1 MNPGTQLYEKAAWTA
16 KAVQQYGIQ
25 KDELAEAFEN
35 MASVCRDAWTLGLM
49 RGFNGNM
56 SIRLASGKSG
66 KGAGCMLITG
76 TGVAKGHMDADSL
89 ALCDME
95 GRILAGAKIS
105 SETPMHVAV
114 YGARPDA
121 GAVLHVHPAAL
132 LALSM
137 RLKGQ
142 REEFLRMPVLE
153 SEIWLKQ
160 LGFAPF
166 FPNGSQ
172 ELAHAV
178 ARGFADPLVKAVFM
192 EGHGLCSIGKTAA
205 EALAVCEELEHM
217 GRMQLMSLPG

>member
-1 MNPGTQLYEKAAWTA
+1 MSLGTQWIEKAAWTA
-16 KAVQQYGIQ
+16 AAVREHGIQ
-25 KDELAEAFEN
+25 KDELEEAWVN

-56 SIRLASGKSG
+56 SIRLAST
-66 KGAGCMLITG
+66 KGDGCMLITG
-76 TGVAKGHMDADSL
+76 TGVAKGHMDADGL

-95 GRILAGAKIS
+95 GHTLLGAKIS

-114 YGARPDA
+114 YKARPEA
-121 GAVLHVHPAAL
+121 KAVLHVHPAAL

-153 SEIWLKQ
+153 SEIWLKA
-160 LGFAPF
+160 LAFAPF
-166 FPNGSQ
+166 YPNGSQ
-172 ELAHAV
+172 ELAMAV
-178 ARGFADPLVKAVFM
+178 ANGFASSSVRAVFM
-192 EGHGLCSIGKTAA
+192 EGHGLCAIGKTPT

-217 GRMQLMSLPG
+217 GKMQLMSLPG

>member
-1 MNPGTQLYEKAAWTA
+1 MNPGTQFFEKVAWAAA
-16 KAVQQYGIQ
+16 AVQEHGL
-25 KDELAEAFEN
+25 KKEELEEAFGN

-56 SIRLASGKSG
+56 SIRLASANGD
-66 KGAGCMLITG
+66 GCMLITG
-76 TGVAKGHMDADSL
+76 TGVAKGHMGADGL

-95 GRILAGAKIS
+95 GHILFGAKIS

-114 YGARPDA
+114 YKARPDA
-121 GAVLHVHPAAL
+121 KAVLHVHPAAL

-153 SEIWLKQ
+153 SEIWLKA

-172 ELAHAV
+172 ELAMAV
-178 ARGFADPLVKAVFM
+178 ANGFAKPEVRAVFM
-192 EGHGLCSIGKTAA
+192 EGHGLCAIGKTPY
-205 EALAVCEELEHM
+205 ESLSVCEELEHM
-217 GRMQLMSLPG
+217 GKMQLMSLPG